1 MNTGK
6 HDSPLILVVEAV
18 PGIRDGIE
26 KLLATSGYRIA
37 TASDEQSAAA
47 IARRIFPDLILVC
60 LGEPPSD
67 FIAAASRI
75 RADAQPCE
83 EVPLVIF
90 CQKAVAEG
98 EEVDFGR
105 NVYAISPDNFN
116 QLRNFLKSLLNASL
130 IAT

>member
-26 KLLATSGYRIA
+26 KLLATSGYRVA
-37 TASDEQSAAA
+37 TASDEQSASA
-47 IARRIFPDLILVC
+47 IARRILPDLILVC
-60 LGEPPSD
+60 LGEPPPD

-75 RADAQPCE
+75 RADAQPGE
-83 EVPLVIF
+83 EVPFVIF

-116 QLRNFLKSLLNASL
+116 QLRNFLKNLLTSK
-130 IAT
+130 